1 MYDRK
6 FILVHFSLDLI
17 MSKLDLKKELKEF
30 YRASAK
36 KPSII
41 DVPEG
46 KFITIT
52 GRGAPGGPAY
62 KAALDALYSM
72 AYTLKFK
79 YKAEGRDFTVMTLEG
94 LWWWDDP
101 NITNIA
107 DAPPPDEWNWKS
119 MIRMPDFITDEMV
132 ARARKEVKEKKDLK
146 EVDKTMLEIFHEG
159 LSAQIMHIGSY
170 SEEGPT
176 IQKLHNFI
184 KENGYTMRGLH
195 HEIYMSDPRRAP
207 PERWKTII
215 RQPIEK
221 I

>member
-1 MYDRK
+1 
-6 FILVHFSLDLI
+6 

-36 KPSII
+36 KPSIV

-52 GRGAPGGPAY
+52 GRSAPGGPAY
-62 KAALDALYSM
+62 KAALNALYSV

-79 YKAEGRDFTVMTLEG
+79 CKAEGRDFTVMTLEG

-101 NITNIA
+101 TITNIA

-119 MIRMPDFITDEMV
+119 MIRLPDFVTDEMV
-132 ARARKEVKEKKDLK
+132 EAVKEEVEVKKGLK
-146 EVDKTMLEIFHEG
+146 EVDKIMLETFHEG
-159 LSAQIMHIGSY
+159 LSAQIMHIGPY

-176 IQKLHNFI
+176 VQKLHDFI
-184 KENGYTMRGLH
+184 EENGYKMRGLH
-195 HEIYMSDPRRAP
+195 HEIYMSDPRRVP

-221 I
+221 L